1 MMKQDKSSIFTYSEA
16 WYKCHIVQLEK
27 PFLKVQWITD
37 DEFHIN
43 SLERVHIYIE
53 KEIFENFSSNSI
65 IDEFKNMK
73 EQKTILYICVISLI
87 SFVVIIVQNYAFI
100 FIVLVTIIKYIWVYI
115 LAPPNLLVKIHFTN

>member
-1 MMKQDKSSIFTYSEA
+1 
-16 WYKCHIVQLEK
+16 
-27 PFLKVQWITD
+27 
-37 DEFHIN
+37 
-43 SLERVHIYIE
+43 LERVHIYIE

-100 FIVLVTIIKYIWVYI
+100 FIVLVTIIKYI
-115 LAPPNLLVKIHFTN
+115 